1 MNRSRLFL
9 SALLLS
15 STMATPDLG
24 AHPSRQAA
32 PASPASKG
40 ATSVRHQESHPEAKC
55 GRCVGTGGKGSA
67 PGHPQPPDREV
78 HKANG
83 GRETSG
89 KEGHVSELHIPPTVI
104 HHGPDGARQVR
115 VERPDHSVLVASH
128 GGHGYIQRSYS
139 YRGHEFAHRTYYV
152 HGVAYSRIYQPY
164 YYRGI
169 AFHVYAP
176 GFYYAPAFYGWVYAP
191 WAAPVAWEWGW
202 VGHPWY
208 RYYGA
213 WFRPYPVYTSPSLW
227 LTDYLVAQTLEAAYE
242 ERIEAAAAK
251 RRAIAAADFA
261 STPMTPEV
269 KQAIAE
275 EVRRQLALENA
286 EARTGNQTPPDPG
299 SSGLARMLSDRT
311 SHVFVVGTGLD
322 VMSSSGS
329 CSLTEGDVIQLS
341 GPAAPN
347 AVTANLLVL
356 ATKGNDCRKGSIVT
370 VGLADLQEMQNHMR
384 ETIDRGLSELHS
396 KQGKGGFPAAPPAAT
411 KAPVPT
417 EFAAIAPPP
426 DPNGEA
432 EIRQQAAEADKAVRR

>member
-1 MNRSRLFL
+1 MNRNRLFL

-15 STMATPDLG
+15 GTMTAHGVG
-24 AHPSRQAA
+24 AHTSRQE
-32 PASPASKG
+32 PARAVTKGPA
-40 ATSVRHQESHPEAKC
+40 SVRHQESHPEAKC
-55 GRCVGTGGKGSA
+55 ERCGSTAGKGQASS
-67 PGHPQPPDREV
+67 HRLPQGKEV
-78 HKANG
+78 HTAKG
-83 GRETSG
+83 DRVTSRRED
-89 KEGHVSELHIPPTVI
+89 HARELHIPPTVV
-104 HHGPDGARQVR
+104 HHDPDGRREIR

-139 YRGHEFAHRTYYV
+139 YHGHEFAHRTYYE
-152 HGVAYSRIYQPY
+152 HGVAYTRVYQPY

-176 GFYYAPAFYGWVYAP
+176 GFYYAPAFYGWAYGP

-202 VGHPWY
+202 AVHPWY
-208 RYYGA
+208 RYYGP
-213 WFRPYPVYTSPSLW
+213 WFRPYPIYTSPSLW

-242 ERIEAAAAK
+242 ERAAAAAAS
-251 RRAIAAADFA
+251 RRALLAADFA
-261 STPMTPEV
+261 STPMTLEV

-286 EARTGNQTPPDPG
+286 EARAGIQNPPDPG
-299 SSGLARMLSDRT
+299 SSGLARMLNDRT
-311 SHVFVVGTGLD
+311 SHVFVVATGLE
-322 VMSSSGS
+322 VMSSIGA
-329 CSLTEGDVIQLS
+329 CALTEGDVIQLN

-356 ATKGNDCRKGSIVT
+356 ANKGNDCRKGSLVT

-384 ETIDRGLSELHS
+384 ETIDRGLRELHS
-396 KQGKGGFPAAPPAAT
+396 KQGKGGLPAAPPAAT
-411 KAPVPT
+411 KAPVQT

-432 EIRQQAAEADKAVRR
+432 EIRQQAADASQAVRR